1 MDEFIAGI
9 LEDADKIAELSG
21 KELADAKEALRKMGV
36 TLHANLSDSENPEE
50 DAEALEAIADRID
63 AINERLAAVE
73 AEETAKAERLAATMD
88 RIGALEEDDTTEE
101 EVETLSEDTEEAAE
115 VAEVVA
121 EDSDDDVEAEE
132 SVTEEVEPVV
142 ASAPKVSAGARARL
156 ANINKAKP
164 AAATPAPQEEAPKF
178 RASLVAGGAVETGPD
193 EYGDAVELAQSFID
207 VHNRVAGIGKSTGRH
222 QVAKLNVARPA
233 TLGDNSMENY
243 LAVTGMQKDLERGK
257 TDALTA
263 SGGFCAPSETM
274 YDFFDVSSTDG
285 LLQLPTMT
293 ARRGKVN
300 IPTSPSM
307 QNILGDVSADSWG
320 EAVASVWDEA
330 TDITPGGATK
340 PCYHIECAAFG
351 EFAVEARVLCLTFGN
366 FQQQFYPELVAD
378 TLAKSLVAHEHLVNA
393 GLIAD
398 IVALAD
404 STGPIPSPGGG
415 ALSAVLGTLAFKAAQ
430 YREKYRMPRTATLTA
445 VLPYWVRDAMVADYV
460 RRASTVDPSAVSGA
474 IDSYFADRNINP
486 QWVYDWQGLADDQ
499 VGGPKVEFPGTAD
512 ILLYAEGTVVRLD
525 APTLDFGIVRDST
538 LNSVNDWQQF
548 VEQFV
553 GIAKIG
559 HEVMLIED
567 VETCPTG
574 ETGQAIDL
582 SCIGS

>member
-1 MDEFIAGI
+1 MDELIQSI
-9 LEDADKIAELSG
+9 LEDVAQIAEVPAAELSDV
-21 KELADAKEALRKMGV
+21 KAALQKMGV
-36 TLHANLSDSENPEE
+36 ALHASLADSENPEE

-63 AINERLAAVE
+63 AVNERLATVE
-73 AEETAKAERLAATMD
+73 AEEALKAERLAAAMD
-88 RIGALEEDDTTEE
+88 RIGAVEEDTPE
-101 EVETLSEDTEEAAE
+101 EVETLSDDADEAAE
-115 VAEVVA
+115 VAEPVA

-132 SVTEEVEPVV
+132 PVTEEAVV
-142 ASAPKVSAGARARL
+142 ASAPKVSAGTRARL

-164 AAATPAPQEEAPKF
+164 AEAAPAPQESAGPAYK
-178 RASLVAGGAVETGPD
+178 ASLVAGGAVETGPD
-193 EYGDAVELAQSFID
+193 QFTNAVELAEQFIS

-222 QVAKLNVARPA
+222 QVAKLNVQRPA

-243 LAVTGMQKDLERGK
+243 QAVNTMRKELERGK

-263 SGGFCAPSETM
+263 SGGFCAPAEVM
-274 YDFFDVSSTDG
+274 YDFFDISSTDG

-293 ARRGKVN
+293 ARRGKVS
-300 IPTSPSM
+300 IPDSASV
-307 QNILGDVSADSWG
+307 QDILGDVTAASWG
-320 EAVASVWDEA
+320 EAAASTWTNA
-330 TDITPGGATK
+330 NDITPGSDGPATK
-340 PCYHIECAAFG
+340 PCYHIQCAT
-351 EFAVEARVLCLTFGN
+351 FADFEVEARVLCLTFGN

-378 TLAKSLVAHEHLVNA
+378 TLGKTLVAHEHLVNA

-398 IVALAD
+398 LVALAT

-445 VLPYWVRDAMVADYV
+445 VLPYWVRDAMIADYV
-460 RRASTVDPSAVSGA
+460 RRASTVDPSAVDGA
-474 IDSYFADRNINP
+474 INSYFSARGINP

-499 VGGPKVEFPGTAD
+499 VGGPKVEFPATAD

-538 LNSVNDWQQF
+538 LNSTNDWQQF

-553 GIAKIG
+553 GLAKVG
-559 HEVMLIED
+559 HEVMLIEN